1 MLTFKDRRIK
11 VWAEYDIAKEKET
24 ERRRSKQRPWKGA
37 ILGMREEQQCLRCR
51 ESQRG
56 RRIKQVRA
64 TPSGD
69 KAQPFWEIEN

>member
-24 ERRRSKQRPWKGA
+24 ERRRSKQRPRKGA

-56 RRIKQVRA
+56 
-64 TPSGD
+64 
-69 KAQPFWEIEN
+69 

>member
-24 ERRRSKQRPWKGA
+24 ERRRSKQRPRKGA
-37 ILGMREEQQCLRCR
+37 IPGMREEQQCLRCR

-56 RRIKQVRA
+56 RKTKQVRA